1 MLHILITRN
10 WRKTDYTV
18 GRLYVNG
25 TQLCNSIEDTDRRLF
40 QGQPLSEILKI
51 KVKGKTAIPTG
62 TYRIRVTESPKFK
75 RPLIEVVDV
84 PGFSGIR
91 IHALNSAEESEGCI
105 GPGLNTAPGRVTE
118 SRKYENIL
126 TDMVA
131 KEPEAYITIV

>member
-25 TQLCNSIEDTDRRLF
+25 MQLCNSIEDTDRRLF

-105 GPGLNTAPGRVTE
+105 GPGLNTAPGRVTD

>member
-10 WRKTDYTV
+10 WRKPDYTV

-25 TQLCNSIEDTDRRLF
+25 TQLCNTMEDTDRRLF

-105 GPGLNTAPGRVTE
+105 GPGLNTAPGRVTD

>member
-51 KVKGKTAIPTG
+51 KVKGQTAIPTG

-91 IHALNSAEESEGCI
+91 IHALNTAEQSEGCI
-105 GPGLNTAPGRVTE
+105 GPGLNTAPGRVTD

-131 KEPEAYITIV
+131 KESEAYLTIV

>member
-25 TQLCNSIEDTDRRLF
+25 TQLCNTMEDTDRRLF

-51 KVKGKTAIPTG
+51 KVKGQTAIPTG

-91 IHALNSAEESEGCI
+91 IHALNTAEQSEGCI
-105 GPGLNTAPGRVTE
+105 GPGLNTAPGRVTD

-131 KEPEAYITIV
+131 KESEAYLTIV

>member
-25 TQLCNSIEDTDRRLF
+25 TQLCNTMEDTDRRLF

-91 IHALNSAEESEGCI
+91 IHALNTAEQSEGCI
-105 GPGLNTAPGRVTE
+105 GPGLNTAPGRVTD

>member
-25 TQLCNSIEDTDRRLF
+25 TQLCNSMEDTDRRLF

-105 GPGLNTAPGRVTE
+105 GPGLNTAPGRVTD

>member
-25 TQLCNSIEDTDRRLF
+25 TQLCNSMEDTDRRLF

-51 KVKGKTAIPTG
+51 KVKGQTAIPTG

-91 IHALNSAEESEGCI
+91 IHALNTAEQSEGCI

-131 KEPEAYITIV
+131 KESEAYITIV

>member
-25 TQLCNSIEDTDRRLF
+25 KQLCNSIEDTDRRLF

-51 KVKGKTAIPTG
+51 KVKGQTAIPTG

-91 IHALNSAEESEGCI
+91 IHALNTAEQSEGCI

>member
-25 TQLCNSIEDTDRRLF
+25 KQLCNSIEDTDRRLF

-91 IHALNSAEESEGCI
+91 IHALNSAEQSEGCI
-105 GPGLNTAPGRVTE
+105 GPGLNTAPGRVTD

>member
-105 GPGLNTAPGRVTE
+105 GPGLNTAPGRVTD

>member
-25 TQLCNSIEDTDRRLF
+25 TQLCNSMEDTDRRLF

-51 KVKGKTAIPTG
+51 KVKGQTAIPTG

-91 IHALNSAEESEGCI
+91 IHALNTAEQSEGCI
-105 GPGLNTAPGRVTE
+105 GPGLNTAPGRVTD

-131 KEPEAYITIV
+131 KESEAYLTIV

>member
-25 TQLCNSIEDTDRRLF
+25 TQLCNTMEDTDRRLF

-105 GPGLNTAPGRVTE
+105 GPGLNTAPGRVTD

>member
-51 KVKGKTAIPTG
+51 KVKGQTAIPTG

-91 IHALNSAEESEGCI
+91 IHALNTAEQSEGCI

>member
-25 TQLCNSIEDTDRRLF
+25 TQLCNTMEDTDRRLF

-51 KVKGKTAIPTG
+51 KVKGQTAIPTG

-91 IHALNSAEESEGCI
+91 IHALNCAEESEGCI
-105 GPGLNTAPGRVTE
+105 GPGLNTAPGRVTD

>member
-25 TQLCNSIEDTDRRLF
+25 TQLCNSMEDTDRRLF

-51 KVKGKTAIPTG
+51 KVKGKTAIPIG

-105 GPGLNTAPGRVTE
+105 GPGLNTAPGRVTD

-131 KEPEAYITIV
+131 KESEAYITIV